1 MWWLIGF
8 LIAWL
13 VLILFFRLFMWDDS
27 DQETFEFFIFF
38 SPLNILVALVLIFA
52 AFWEFG
58 LESIWKFF
66 VKLWKKRRNRILVK
80 KHKHDDPYGEED
92 WTE

>member
-8 LIAWL
+8 LIAWF
-13 VLILFFRLFMWDDS
+13 VLLIFFYFAMWEDS
-27 DQETFEFFIFF
+27 DKGGFEFAIFF
-38 SPLNILVALVLIFA
+38 TPLNILASLVLIFA

-66 VKLWKKRRNRILVK
+66 VKIWKKRRNKILMK
-80 KHKHDDPYGEED
+80 KHKYDDPYGEED
-92 WTE
+92 WTS